1 MMTNIK
7 AILFDVD
14 DTIFDRDGAQ
24 RKILRLIVQ
33 KFHDVFA
40 GIDEQTALNAFFE
53 SDRLALEKFYAGGS
67 FEELRVA
74 RGKEF
79 LRLLGLNEDFADRI
93 TEMYVESY
101 PTIDAPV
108 QGAKSLIRNLAG
120 RFQLGIVS
128 DGFPDTQYR
137 KLRTL
142 GMEDLFDCI
151 VLAGE
156 IGIRKPDPGIFWKAA
171 EILARKPEECL
182 YVGDFYEADVLGAKR
197 AGMQACWF
205 NPDGLR
211 PSQAD
216 IIPDY
221 EISKLDEILE
231 ILEP

>member
-1 MMTNIK
+1 MTTNIK

-14 DTIFDRDGAQ
+14 DTIFDRGGAQ
-24 RKILRLIVQ
+24 RKALRLIVRE
-33 KFHDVFA
+33 FHDIFA
-40 GIDEQTALNAFFE
+40 GIDKQTIVDAFLE
-53 SDRLALEKFYAGGS
+53 SDRLAMEKFYAGGS
-67 FEELRVA
+67 FEETRAA

-79 LRLLGLNEDFADRI
+79 LKLLGLSEDFADKI
-93 TEMYVESY
+93 TEMYVKSY

-108 QGAKSLIRNLAG
+108 KGAKSVIIKLAG
-120 RFQLGIVS
+120 RFQLGVVS

-142 GMEDLFDCI
+142 GIEDLVDCI

-171 EILARKPEECL
+171 ELLARKPEECL
-182 YVGDFYEADVLGAKR
+182 YVGDFYEADVLGAKK

-211 PSQAD
+211 PSTEVK
-216 IIPDY
+216 PDF
-221 EISKLDEILE
+221 EISELDEILE
-231 ILEP
+231 ILER